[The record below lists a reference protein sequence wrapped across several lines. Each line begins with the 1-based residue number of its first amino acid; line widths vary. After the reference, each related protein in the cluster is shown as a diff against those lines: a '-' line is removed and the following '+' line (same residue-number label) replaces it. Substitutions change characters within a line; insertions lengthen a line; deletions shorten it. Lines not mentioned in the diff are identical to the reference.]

1 MKAVR
6 RAVLLLLILALTLSS
21 LVSCGESYKLRKS
34 SDREAA
40 TVLTLGEHEVPFEVL
55 YTFFRNQCDL
65 VGDVNAD
72 YFAGSEGEARFSA
85 MRDAAVRNIA
95 GIYAFFAECREVGI
109 DPYGEEIEEGILEYL
124 KLNVEG
130 GTFGEYEVEGF
141 ESYDKYLEYVKEAFH
156 MTDSVN
162 RLMIRYA
169 LCEEA
174 LVEYYRMQYQYT
186 DEDVEA
192 FFESEDCIRVL
203 WVVRNG
209 YGLSAAENRE
219 RIAKARNYLLS
230 GDHNRAVTLSTSP
243 NSDFYMGRYTKD
255 TAFYEELIEV
265 AYDLREGEV
274 SDILDLGAEG
284 LFVVKRLPK
293 DEAHLDSQQGEI
305 TAVYL
310 AEEMYRAVEERA
322 AALLADITYTEG
334 YTALTVSDFIA
345 S

>member
-6 RAVLLLLILALTLSS
+6 RVVLLLLILTLVSSS

-34 SDREAA
+34 SDKEAE
-40 TVLTLGEHEVPFEVL
+40 TVLTLGEDAVPFEVL
-55 YTFFRNQCDL
+55 YAFFRNQCDR
-65 VGDVNAD
+65 VGNIGAD
-72 YFAGSEGEARFSA
+72 YFAGSEGEARF
-85 MRDAAVRNIA
+85 RDMMAAAERNIA
-95 GIYAFFAECREVGI
+95 EVYAFFAKCREVGI
-109 DPYGEEIEEGILEYL
+109 DPYGEEIEEELLEYL
-124 KLNVEG
+124 KRSVEG

-169 LCEEA
+169 LCEEKLA
-174 LVEYYRMQYQYT
+174 EYYRTQYQYT

-192 FFESEDCIRVL
+192 FFGSEDCIRVL

-209 YGLSAAENRE
+209 YGLDTAENRE
-219 RIAKARNYLLS
+219 QIVIARNYLLA
-230 GDHNRAVTLSTSP
+230 GDHKLAIQHSTSP

-274 SDILDLGAEG
+274 SEILDLGAEG
-284 LFVVKRLPK
+284 LFVVKRLAK
-293 DEAHLDSQQGEI
+293 DEADLESQFREI

-310 AEEMYRAVEERA
+310 AEEMYSAVNEKA
-322 AALLADITYTEG
+322 AALLAGVTYAEG
-334 YTALTVSDFIA
+334 YAALTALDFLA